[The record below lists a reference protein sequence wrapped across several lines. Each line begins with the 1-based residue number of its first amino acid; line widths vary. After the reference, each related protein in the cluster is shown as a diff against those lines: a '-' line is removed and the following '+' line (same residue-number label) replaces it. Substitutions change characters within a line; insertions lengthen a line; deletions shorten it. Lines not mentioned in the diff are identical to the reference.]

1 MAARGLTLWI
11 MTEPQQQSDMRNQRV
26 LLLAADRRAGE
37 RLHRALT
44 NAGVPAECCADM
56 DALCAEIAEGAA
68 AAVIDETALTP
79 AGRERLRSVLEQQ
92 PVWSDL
98 PLVVLTSQLERNG
111 SSWEALQAV
120 EAIGNAALLEH
131 PLSARSLVSAVRV
144 ALRSRRRQYEL
155 RDQLAEHEQSE
166 SQLRT
171 SASFLEDYAREQSQT
186 LRLLRDVATA
196 ANYAES
202 IEEAMSFAL
211 AQVCRFTGWSFGH
224 AYLPAAGDSNVL
236 IPTNASYEHAP
247 GRFRAFR
254 SAKVSR
260 RLTRGTGLVGRVY
273 ASGQP
278 EWTRGIER
286 ELEASEAALAEALG
300 IATVAAFPI
309 LAGTD
314 AVGVLEFFSE
324 EVADPAPELLEA
336 MTSIGTQ
343 LGRVVERDR
352 MDRAVRD
359 SHRLVQKIADTSP
372 TMIRI
377 LDEVEQRYVHVNERM
392 AEFFGTTAE
401 EAMTSGFEYVPGAIH
416 PEDVTRFHEAKAELR
431 RSGRESPVA
440 WQVRMRN
447 AAGAYRWLRT
457 WSAVFTRSEDG
468 TPRQILSISIDV
480 TDDVELEENLRQA
493 ERLTSIGT
501 LAAGIAHEINN
512 PLASVVMTAQLLRRR
527 GFDAKTNEMLENL
540 IQDAKRC
547 GRIVRSVQKFARQE
561 PSERVLLDANAVVRA
576 AEELSR
582 TDLRRSGIALS
593 LELEDDLPT
602 VVGDKTEL
610 EQVVLNLI
618 TNAANASQKGQ
629 AVVVR
634 TVSANDGVRVRIRD
648 DGHGMSPDVKRHI
661 FDPFFTT
668 RGREGGT
675 GLGLSIAH
683 GIVEDHGGTIEIDSE
698 VGRGTAVTVL
708 LPAARESPGE
718 IQ

>member
-1 MAARGLTLWI
+1 
-11 MTEPQQQSDMRNQRV
+11 MTAPQQQGDMHHQRV
-26 LLLAADRRAGE
+26 LVLAANDRDGE
-37 RLHRALT
+37 RLQTMLT
-44 NAGVPAECCADM
+44 ESGLTAEICGSM
-56 DALCAEIAEGAA
+56 EALCTGIPDRAA
-68 AAVIDETALTP
+68 AAVIDDAALTDR
-79 AGRERLRSVLEQQ
+79 GRATLRSALESQ
-92 PVWSDL
+92 PAWSDF
-98 PLVVLTSQLERNG
+98 PLIIITGNPQLGEAGEFGSQYAGALEN
-111 SSWEALQAV
+111 V
-120 EAIGNAALLEH
+120 AIMEH
-131 PLSARSLVSAVRV
+131 PIGTRSLVSAVKLAVRF
-144 ALRSRRRQYEL
+144 RSRQYGQRETQHEHEHSEQSL
-155 RDQLAEHEQSE
+155 RD
-166 SQLRT
+166 T
-171 SASFLEDYAREQSQT
+171 ASKLGERVEEQSQT

-196 ANYAES
+196 ANFAES
-202 IEEAMSFAL
+202 IEEALSFAL

-247 GRFRAFR
+247 GRFRALLR
-254 SAKVSR
+254 AKVSQR
-260 RLTRGTGLVGRVY
+260 VTRGMGLVGRVY
-273 ASGQP
+273 TSGQP

-286 ELEASEAALAEALG
+286 ELEASEAVLAEELG

-314 AVGVLEFFSE
+314 TVGVLEFFSE

-343 LGRVVERDR
+343 VGRVVERDR

-359 SHRLVQKIADTSP
+359 SHRLIQKITDTAP
-372 TMIRI
+372 MMIRI
-377 LDEVEQRYVHVNERM
+377 FDAVERQYVHVNQRM
-392 AEFFGTTAE
+392 AQFLGSSAPEVMRGGLTTIPA
-401 EAMTSGFEYVPGAIH
+401 AIH
-416 PEDVTRFHEAKAELR
+416 PDDVVRYFEAKTELQRPDAEA
-431 RSGRESPVA
+431 PVV
-440 WQVRMRN
+440 WQARMRN
-447 AAGAYRWLRT
+447 AAGAYRWVRT
-457 WSAVFTRSEDG
+457 WSVVFTRSEDG
-468 TPRQILSISIDV
+468 APRQILSISIDV
-480 TDDVELEENLRQA
+480 TDEVELEENLRQT

-561 PSERVLLDANAVVRA
+561 PSEHVSLDLNAVVRA

-593 LELEDDLPT
+593 LELDDELPT
-602 VVGDKTEL
+602 VMGDKTEL

-618 TNAANASQKGQ
+618 NNAANASQKGQ

-634 TVSANDGVRVRIRD
+634 TVAANGGARVSIRD

-698 VGRGTAVTVL
+698 IGQGTTVTVS
-708 LPAARESPGE
+708 LPAARESLE
-718 IQ
+718 NVR